1 MGGVLEVG
9 GWRTGRGGG
18 FVIFRLVARNL
29 DGWEFYRVCQ
39 SSWALD
45 RDVVVQSVRSIS
57 TAADFDGGFDSIL
70 YHRMASID
78 SDTIDL
84 LFHKGVVAKSRK

>member
-45 RDVVVQSVRSIS
+45 RDVVVQSQ
-57 TAADFDGGFDSIL
+57 DGFN
-70 YHRMASID
+70 
-78 SDTIDL
+78 
-84 LFHKGVVAKSRK
+84 